1 MASPRLDPG
10 TTALVL
16 IDLQEGIVS
25 GRSVPHTA
33 AVESTTRNE
42 QGFSEDAMTAR
53 EADPPAAPR

>member
-25 GRSVPHTA
+25 DRSVPHTG
-33 AVESTTRNE
+33 VESTTRNE

>member
-1 MASPRLDPG
+1 MASLRLDPA
-10 TTALVL
+10 TTAPVL
-16 IDLQEGIVS
+16 IDLQQGIVS
-25 GRSVPHTA
+25 GRSVPHT